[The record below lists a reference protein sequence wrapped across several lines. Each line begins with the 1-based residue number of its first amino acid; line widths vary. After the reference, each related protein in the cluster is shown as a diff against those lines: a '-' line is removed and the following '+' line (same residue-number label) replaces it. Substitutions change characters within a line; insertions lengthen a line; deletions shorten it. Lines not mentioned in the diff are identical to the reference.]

1 MGSRNIFEANRW
13 HDGGE
18 WTVENEDSS
27 DIIHV
32 GDEDE
37 RDLDGD
43 MEEDD
48 DEEDE
53 DDDDDEEEEEEEDI
67 DMLSDEP
74 SMQDFFN
81 SYPASL
87 MERDISDFEHLFPLL
102 NQNRDGRSSHLRV
115 FTGGSYGLSSNSSY
129 GARRDEISMQHP
141 LLVPSRS
148 IDSSHRSRL
157 LDSIFNNAEAAFRN
171 NNISRSPMQILR
183 SLGVTIPPFLVSRI
197 RQWLES
203 GQLTTSHLEY
213 AFGFEE
219 RLISSLITESAK
231 EKREA
236 IFSDKEKEKEEKE
249 KEKLDDKK
257 EDKKFDIEE
266 SQSSEISSNTEIPIP
281 TIPSNYTQ
289 EESENI
295 KSICSLSKEQQ
306 EKSMNFSIKL
316 LKQKLDPSLSQA
328 ILQLVNLLTRN
339 LEQAINFMENDGLNL
354 LFHLPKASNFNALPT
369 ILVHILR
376 HIIDDLPT
384 LQISMEREIGLFLKH
399 IIPNNEE
406 TLTPKAFLG
415 TFSHLVH
422 RNVDVFIS
430 AASNCCEI
438 NSAISMKVT
447 RLTEQQQV
455 QEDTSSSKIKSK
467 KKKPIFITKNKIES
481 KNSEGLIKIIPM
493 VAQSLINLV
502 EYHKKKENSSIED
515 EYIVGALTLPNLIS
529 FLQEFTEGY
538 ESCSKLLTND
548 KEFLDKLTVSNFIGY
563 LLQNVLP
570 HPVELLTERSSN
582 IEKFHHLSNFF
593 VALWNNPQSRP
604 LILTEISN
612 SLKSL
617 LNEQKE
623 SEDSYFATIEQLCS
637 LIGLADLITSLLDT
651 SVVFD
656 DTANDRAKLPD
667 LILESEIISKFV
679 DSLDIVDLDRKEAS
693 RVFQRLL
700 PALDAA
706 IHVVIS
712 RSNSVKNSTDSLL
725 SKEPSL
731 NDSSRNIFE
740 ANRWHDVGEW
750 TVENED
756 SSDII
761 HVGDED
767 ERDLDG
773 DMEEDDDEEDEDDDE
788 EEEEEEEEDI
798 DMLSDE
804 PSMQDFFNSYP

>member
-1 MGSRNIFEANRW
+1 MG
-13 HDGGE
+13 D
-18 WTVENEDSS
+18 TVLLLIEK
-27 DIIHV
+27 
-32 GDEDE
+32 
-37 RDLDGD
+37 
-43 MEEDD
+43 
-48 DEEDE
+48 
-53 DDDDDEEEEEEEDI
+53 
-67 DMLSDEP
+67 
-74 SMQDFFN
+74 
-81 SYPASL
+81 SL
-87 MERDISDFEHLFPLL
+87 I
-102 NQNRDGRSSHLRV
+102 N
-115 FTGGSYGLSSNSSY
+115 T
-129 GARRDEISMQHP
+129 
-141 LLVPSRS
+141 
-148 IDSSHRSRL
+148 
-157 LDSIFNNAEAAFRN
+157 N
-171 NNISRSPMQILR
+171 NN
-183 SLGVTIPPFLVSRI
+183 
-197 RQWLES
+197 
-203 GQLTTSHLEY
+203 
-213 AFGFEE
+213 
-219 RLISSLITESAK
+219 
-231 EKREA
+231 
-236 IFSDKEKEKEEKE
+236 
-249 KEKLDDKK
+249 EKLNDVNDKK
-257 EDKKFDIEE
+257 EEELSEENEIINNDDKSKNFKIPKWLVI
-266 SQSSEISSNTEIPIP
+266 SFLFLSSHCEL
-281 TIPSNYTQ
+281 PSNYTQ

-328 ILQLVNLLTRN
+328 ILQLINLLTRN

-502 EYHKKKENSSIED
+502 EYHKKKENSSIDD

-773 DMEEDDDEEDEDDDE
+773 DMEEDDDDEDEDDD

-804 PSMQDFFNSYP
+804 PSMQDFFNSYPASLMERDISDFEHLFPLLNQNRDGRSSHLRVFTGGSYGLSSNSSYGARRDEISMQHPLLVPSRSIDSSHRSRLLDSLFNNAEAAFRNNNISRSPMQILRSLGVTIPPFL